1 MTKERKIVILIP
13 ARLASTRFRKKV
25 MHKLFGIPMIE
36 HVRRRALDC
45 GVTEKIIVAS
55 GDREILETV
64 KHYGGEVKQ
73 TYRDHL
79 SGTTRVAE
87 AVEDIDCT
95 HVILIQGDEPLIQ
108 KEHLKKL
115 TAAINNNP
123 DIDSWNSISDLHS
136 EKELNDINVVK
147 AALNEDGQII
157 YFFRKSP
164 SYAEFY
170 NQIKYIK
177 KVQGLIAYKKNV
189 LLEIANSSIPI
200 IEKYESIEQ
209 LRIIVK
215 GFKIFSVM
223 QKNQV
228 PSINTKEDLK
238 LFYDYLEKNPNQYRL
253 SHKLINAKI
262 NNFIKN
268 KQNL

>member
-1 MTKERKIVILIP
+1 MKKAIKIVSLIP
-13 ARLASTRFRKKV
+13 AHLASIRFKKKV
-25 MHKLFGIPMIE
+25 MYKLFDLPMIE

-45 GVTEKIIVAS
+45 GLTENIIVAS

-64 KHYGGEVKQ
+64 KYYGGQVKQ
-73 TYRDHL
+73 TYREHL
-79 SGTTRVAE
+79 NGTSRVAE

-95 HVILIQGDEPLIQ
+95 HVIVIQGDEPLLQ

-115 TAAINNNP
+115 TNAINQNP
-123 DIDSWNSISDLHS
+123 DIDSWNSISELNS
-136 EKELNDINVVK
+136 EKELNNINVVK
-147 AALNEDGQII
+147 AALNEEGQII

-170 NQIKYIK
+170 NQKKYIK

-189 LLEIANSSIPI
+189 LLEITNSKIPI

-209 LRIIVK
+209 LRIIAK
-215 GFKIFSVM
+215 GFKIFSVK
-223 QKNQV
+223 QKYQV

-238 LFYDYLEKNPNQYRL
+238 KFYKYMENNPNQYKL
-253 SHKLINAKI
+253 TQKLINLKI
-262 NNFIKN
+262 
-268 KQNL
+268 

>member
-1 MTKERKIVILIP
+1 MKKVIKIVCFNP
-13 ARLASTRFRKKV
+13 AHLASIRFKKKV
-25 MHKLFGIPMIE
+25 MHKLFGLPMIE

-45 GVTEKIIVAS
+45 SLTDNIIVVS

-64 KHYGGEVKQ
+64 KNYGGEVKQ
-73 TYRDHL
+73 TYRKHL
-79 SGTTRVAE
+79 NGTSRIAE

-95 HVILIQGDEPLIQ
+95 HVIVIQGDEPLIQ
-108 KEHLKKL
+108 KEQLKKL
-115 TAAINNNP
+115 ITAIKLNP
-123 DIDSWNSISDLHS
+123 EIDSWNSISDLNS
-136 EKELNDINVVK
+136 EKDLNNINIVK
-147 AALNEDGQII
+147 AALNEEGQII

-170 NQIKYIK
+170 KQKKYIK

-189 LLEIANSSIPI
+189 LLEITNSKIPI

-209 LRIIVK
+209 LRIIAK

-223 QKNQV
+223 QKYQV

-238 LFYDYLEKNPNQYRL
+238 AFYEYMENNPNQYEL
-253 SHKLINAKI
+253 TQKLINLKI
-262 NNFIKN
+262 DKV
-268 KQNL
+268 

>member
-1 MTKERKIVILIP
+1 MKKAIKIVSLIP
-13 ARLASTRFRKKV
+13 AHLASIRFKKKV
-25 MHKLFGIPMIE
+25 MYKLFDLPMIE

-45 GVTEKIIVAS
+45 DTTENIIVAS

-64 KHYGGEVKQ
+64 KYYGGDVKQ
-73 TYRDHL
+73 TYREHL
-79 SGTTRVAE
+79 NGTSRVAE

-95 HVILIQGDEPLIQ
+95 HVIVIQGDEPLLQ

-115 TAAINNNP
+115 TNAIYQNP
-123 DIDSWNSISDLHS
+123 DIDSWNSISELNS
-136 EKELNDINVVK
+136 EKELNNINVVK
-147 AALNEDGQII
+147 AALNEEGQII

-164 SYAEFY
+164 SNAEFC

-209 LRIIVK
+209 LRIIAK
-215 GFKIFSVM
+215 GFKIYSVM
-223 QKNQV
+223 QRYQV

-238 LFYDYLEKNPNQYRL
+238 AFYEYMEKNPNQYKL
-253 SHKLINAKI
+253 SQKLINSKI
-262 NNFIKN
+262 
-268 KQNL
+268 

>member
-1 MTKERKIVILIP
+1 MKKEIKIVSLIP
-13 ARLASTRFRKKV
+13 AHLASNRFQKKV
-25 MHKLFGIPMIE
+25 MYKLYGLPMIE

-45 GVTEKIIVAS
+45 GLIENIIVAS

-64 KHYGGEVKQ
+64 KYYGGQVKQ
-73 TYRDHL
+73 TYREHL
-79 SGTTRVAE
+79 NGTSRVAE
-87 AVEDIDCT
+87 AVEDINCT

-115 TAAINNNP
+115 KTAINRNP
-123 DIDSWNSISDLHS
+123 DIDCWNSISNLNS
-136 EKELNDINVVK
+136 EKELNDTNIVK
-147 AALNEDGQII
+147 AALNEEGQII

-189 LLEIANSSIPI
+189 LLEIANASISL

-209 LRIIVK
+209 LRIITK

-223 QKNQV
+223 QNHQV
-228 PSINTKEDLK
+228 PSINTKQDLK
-238 LFYDYLEKNPNQYRL
+238 AFYDYMDKNPSQYKL
-253 SHKLINAKI
+253 SQKLINLKL
-262 NNFIKN
+262 NNLIHN